1 MFVFTQ
7 LETGSEGTGYFTF
20 CFMLCHTFQGQCLRH
35 AQNCVKQARLVYLQI
50 HLISAGIPVINLEPN
65 QVRVFIETHDK
76 FHEVSKLIIALS
88 KMLILGLFVWY
99 QSLLWITPCDSNFH
113 LVMQVWLTS
122 WNANSG
128 FLNLNESYAVMSLA
142 TVHDLYQEVFWV
154 AFDKSYIHHIM
165 AMFRIWRVFLSCC
178 KVIFWAFLC
187 QVTFVVAPLF
197 WYVTHKNQNSI
208 AAIEKIRSHIVVVVV
223 VFTFQSPTAVHIS
236 IYIYLSVCEHFI
248 DRVI

>member
-88 KMLILGLFVWY
+88 KMLILGLFVWH
-99 QSLLWITPCDSNFH
+99 QSLLRITPCDSNFH
-113 LVMQVWLTS
+113 YSCKCGWQVEMQTQDFSILMNW
-122 WNANSG
+122 
-128 FLNLNESYAVMSLA
+128 YAVMSVGHCAWFISGSILSRA
-142 TVHDLYQEVFWV
+142 WLIVHS
-154 AFDKSYIHHIM
+154 SYM
-165 AMFRIWRVFLSCC
+165 AMSRSQCVFLSCC
-178 KVIFWAFLC
+178 KCIFMPSYLC
-187 QVTFVVAPLF
+187 SCSLISIWSA
-197 WYVTHKNQNSI
+197 KNQKSI
-208 AAIEKIRSHIVVVVV
+208 TANGMIRSHIVVVV
-223 VFTFQSPTAVHIS
+223 FIFQSPTAAHT
-236 IYIYLSVCEHFI
+236 YT
-248 DRVI
+248 